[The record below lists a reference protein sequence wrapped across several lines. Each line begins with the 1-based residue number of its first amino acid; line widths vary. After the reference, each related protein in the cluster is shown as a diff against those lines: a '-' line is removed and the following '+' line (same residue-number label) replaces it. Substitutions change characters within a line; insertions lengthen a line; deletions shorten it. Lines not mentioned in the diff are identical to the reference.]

1 MELVAALAA
10 AVRMH
15 LPAALARPAQTD
27 RSRCSASAP
36 ACCPCSTCSGRPGST
51 CSDRPQPPPQC
62 ACSDRPSLRNQGS
75 HRSAN
80 GAPQCECT
88 CPLPLLDLLRQTV
101 APQPG
106 QPPQCEVRS
115 RRSAAPFAL
124 RQPPA
129 MAVAV
134 ARCGRIDRRMAALV
148 SERAAVRTRPHLS
161 QQAFRRHEQHE
172 HEPPTIAGAVVGAC
186 THGYTGSCS
195 CVSRTSVAR
204 AASARTASC
213 CCMSSTSLARG
224 HIPRRSLKGTQSLGA
239 AGAGCGWHHRRAGA
253 RVWLR
258 PAVARVRACMQKK
271 AGETKKWLQRPGIE
285 PGLVLCPARIHT
297 LAALRPSR
305 YLCQTRADSLRI
317 LYIYMAE
324 HAKPR
329 SRRWHRSRQTNGVAR
344 AARGYR
350 GAYPTR

>member
-1 MELVAALAA
+1 MRPGLHVGRSEGGESNYNSAAAPSVYQCDRIWLPPPPSSAAAAVRMELVAALAA

-224 HIPRRSLKGTQSLGA
+224 HIPRRSLKSTQSLGA

-253 RVWLR
+253 RVWL
-258 PAVARVRACMQKK
+258 A
-271 AGETKKWLQRPGIE
+271 
-285 PGLVLCPARIHT
+285 
-297 LAALRPSR
+297 S
-305 YLCQTRADSLRI
+305 
-317 LYIYMAE
+317 
-324 HAKPR
+324 
-329 SRRWHRSRQTNGVAR
+329 
-344 AARGYR
+344 
-350 GAYPTR
+350 

>member
-1 MELVAALAA
+1 MKLVAALAAAVRMELVAALAA
-10 AVRMH
+10 AVRMEPAA

-27 RSRCSASAP
+27 RSCRNQGSRRSANGAG
-36 ACCPCSTCSGRPGST
+36 CCPCSTCSGGPGST

-161 QQAFRRHEQHE
+161 QQAFRCVHPRLHRQLQLREPHVGGSCSECADRLVLLHEQH
-172 HEPPTIAGAVVGAC
+172 V
-186 THGYTGSCS
+186 TGSWTH
-195 CVSRTSVAR
+195 TSAVAQR
-204 AASARTASC
+204 YPVT
-213 CCMSSTSLARG
+213 
-224 HIPRRSLKGTQSLGA
+224 
-239 AGAGCGWHHRRAGA
+239 GCGWSW
-253 RVWLR
+253 VWLASQAR
-258 PAVARVRACMQKK
+258 RCPCVAGITGAPVP
-271 AGETKKWLQRPGIE
+271 GE
-285 PGLVLCPARIHT
+285 
-297 LAALRPSR
+297 
-305 YLCQTRADSLRI
+305 
-317 LYIYMAE
+317 
-324 HAKPR
+324 
-329 SRRWHRSRQTNGVAR
+329 
-344 AARGYR
+344 
-350 GAYPTR
+350 